1 MEIVF
6 LCTID
11 VKIALYEMAT
21 SGRHFCTARQK
32 DVSLLANSD
41 TVLNSLI

>member
-21 SGRHFCTARQK
+21 SGRHFCTVIQK
-32 DVSLLANSD
+32 DVSLLTNSD